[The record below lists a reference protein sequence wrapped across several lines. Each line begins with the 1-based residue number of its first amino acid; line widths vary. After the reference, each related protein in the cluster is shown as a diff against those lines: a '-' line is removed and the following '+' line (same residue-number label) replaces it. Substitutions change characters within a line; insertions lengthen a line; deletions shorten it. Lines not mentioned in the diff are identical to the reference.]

1 MIRYAVVGLGH
12 IAQTAVLPAFAHAR
26 ENSRLTA
33 LVSDDPVKLRML
45 SDKYSVHNT
54 YSYAEYA
61 RCLRSGEIDA
71 VYIALPNHLHCEYTV
86 RAAGAGIHVLCE
98 KPMAVREQEC
108 VQMIEAAA
116 AAKVKLMIAYRLHFE
131 EANMTTVEL
140 AQSGRLGELRSFDS
154 VFTMPVADDNIR
166 LQSTE
171 LGGGTVYD
179 IGVYC
184 INAARYLFRA
194 EPYEVHAF
202 STNNGDPRFEHCD
215 QMTSAILR
223 FPGHRLASFTT
234 SFDSADVSSYRL
246 VGTKGDV
253 RLDPAYEY
261 AAPLE
266 QFVTIDGK
274 AGHHGFGKRDQFAAQ
289 LVYFSSCIQR
299 DLDPEPSGSEGL
311 ADVRVI
317 RAIYES
323 ARIGRPVKLSEF
335 ERKVRPG
342 LQQELKKPPVDEPPE
357 EVHARKPS
365 RD

>member
-12 IAQTAVLPAFAHAR
+12 IAQTAVLPAFAHAK

-33 LVSDDPVKLRML
+33 LVSDDPVKLRTL
-45 SDKYSVHNT
+45 SDRYAVDHT
-54 YSYAEYA
+54 YSYAEYE

-71 VYIALPNHLHCEYTV
+71 VYIALPNHLHCEYAL

-108 VQMIEAAA
+108 EQMIHAATA
-116 AAKVKLMIAYRLHFE
+116 GKVKLMIAYRLHFE
-131 EANMTTVEL
+131 EANMSTVEL

-154 VFTMPVADDNIR
+154 VFTMSVAENNIR
-166 LQSTE
+166 LHSIA

-184 INAARYLFRA
+184 INAARYLFRD

-202 STNNGDPRFEHCD
+202 SANNGDPRFQECD

-223 FPGHRLASFTT
+223 FPKHRLATFTS

-274 AGHHGFGKRDQFAAQ
+274 TEHSSFSKRDQFAAQ
-289 LVYFSSCIQR
+289 LVYFSNCIER
-299 DLDPEPSGSEGL
+299 DVDPEPSGSEGL

-323 ARIGRPVKLSEF
+323 ARTGRPVKLPAF
-335 ERKVRPG
+335 ERKRRPG
-342 LQQELKKPPVDEPPE
+342 LQQELQKPPVDKPPE